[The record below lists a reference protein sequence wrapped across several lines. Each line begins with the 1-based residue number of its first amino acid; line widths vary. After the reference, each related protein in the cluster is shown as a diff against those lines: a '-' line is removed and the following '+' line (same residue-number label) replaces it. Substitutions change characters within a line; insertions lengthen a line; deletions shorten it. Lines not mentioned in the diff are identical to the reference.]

1 MAIDKNRRVLTK
13 RDFLKKGGKASLSL
27 GVGITLLRRKPR
39 LRAVTY
45 FGVQARALD
54 RGCPS
59 SAVAVATATEDG
71 NARKVLLE
79 AH

>member
-1 MAIDKNRRVLTK
+1 MVNEENDKGFTK

-27 GVGITLLRRKPR
+27 GAGITLLRRKPR
-39 LRAVTY
+39 LRPVTY